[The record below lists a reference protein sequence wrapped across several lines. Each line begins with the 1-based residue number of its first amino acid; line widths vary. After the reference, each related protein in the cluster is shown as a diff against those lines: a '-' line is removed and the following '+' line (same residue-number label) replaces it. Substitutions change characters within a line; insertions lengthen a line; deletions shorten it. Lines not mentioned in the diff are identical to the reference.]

1 MKKIGIIVLL
11 VFIAIQFIRPQKI
24 QSIGVDKDDIVF
36 TTGVPKETWQNIQ
49 RACYDCHSNKPNYP
63 WYFNIQPIGWWIN
76 NHMEEGRHH
85 LNFSEFNSYKL
96 GRKRHKLEEVAE
108 SVTDHWMPLSSYLWI
123 HKNARLSDKEL
134 KDIADW
140 ANMERSMLPPPDKE
154 ELEWLEKKK
163 KKNKN

>member
-1 MKKIGIIVLL
+1 
-11 VFIAIQFIRPQKI
+11 
-24 QSIGVDKDDIVF
+24 
-36 TTGVPKETWQNIQ
+36 
-49 RACYDCHSNKPNYP
+49 
-63 WYFNIQPIGWWIN
+63 
-76 NHMEEGRHH
+76 MEEGRHH

-108 SVTDHWMPLSSYLWI
+108 SVTEHWMPLSSYLWI
-123 HKNARLSDKEL
+123 HKNARLSDNEL
-134 KDIADW
+134 KAIADW